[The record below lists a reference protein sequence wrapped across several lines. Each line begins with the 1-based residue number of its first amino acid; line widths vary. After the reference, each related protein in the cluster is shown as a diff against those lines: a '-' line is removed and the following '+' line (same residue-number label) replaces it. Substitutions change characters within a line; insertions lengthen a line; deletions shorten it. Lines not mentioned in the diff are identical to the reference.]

1 MHPKAAAAAGR
12 EDLAALGTALGTALE
27 IAGAHSHTVDARVA
41 MAADADP
48 VDTGIVGT
56 DYCEVLAGPLPAGA
70 GFDDKIAVAAI
81 VDVAAA
87 GN

>member
-1 MHPKAAAAAGR
+1 MHPKAAAAGR

-56 DYCEVLAGPLPAGA
+56 DYCEVLAGPLPALSHRRPVSYSLVSTHEIIR
-70 GFDDKIAVAAI
+70 D
-81 VDVAAA
+81 
-87 GN
+87 